1 MTATMKNFESNWA
14 LSVEIIS
21 GKVLLLGMLTPR
33 KLQHCWAKL
42 QSKNRCSKVSSV
54 EQLQRTQL

>member
-54 EQLQRTQL
+54 EQL